1 MLRSLYS
8 GISGMSVNQTKMDVI
23 ANNIANVGTTSFKS
37 GRVRFADMLFQND
50 SQALSSGANLGGV
63 NAKQVGLGVQ
73 VAGIDTMEKQ
83 GMMQPTNRPLDAAI
97 DQTGY
102 FMVGK
107 GPTPQT
113 NASGITQNPDHTIGT
128 TSGMSV
134 SYTRDGAFALSN
146 GNLVTSDGYRVLGY
160 AVTVQGGAESV
171 NYSNGQVSAVNF
183 AYSDDPT
190 LKAEGT
196 LVPLVIPD
204 TVSRTASDFPVG
216 SKMQFASGD
225 NAAANIPTVSGKYT
239 GTTSVQLMG
248 RYTTVATAAVPAT
261 PARVAGWD
269 YSIDGGKTWT
279 AAAILHGKPA
289 VVADPTATPP
299 VAAEAA
305 LPDLI
310 PGVTVSAPTP
320 GGDSVYTQNIYP
332 AQINAKVMSYSI
344 EKDGMINGVLD
355 DGSVTS
361 LGQIAMASFINPE
374 GLTQTGKNLYSNS
387 PNSGDPTIRS
397 GVGSANNNS
406 AGYGDMLQN
415 MLEMSN
421 VDLAGQFT
429 DMIVTSRA
437 FQASSKVITT
447 GDEMLQDILA
457 LKR

>member
-50 SQALSSGANLGGV
+50 SQALSAGANLGGV

-73 VAGIDTMEKQ
+73 IAGIDTLEKQ

-107 GPTPQT
+107 GSTPQS
-113 NASGITQNPDHTIGT
+113 NASGISQNPDHTIGT
-128 TSGMSV
+128 TGGMSV

-160 AVTVQGGAESV
+160 ALTVQGGPESV
-171 NYSNGQVSAVNF
+171 NYSNGQVSSVNL
-183 AYSDDPT
+183 ANADDPT
-190 LKAEGT
+190 IKADST

-204 TVSRTASDFPVG
+204 SVSRPASNFPAG
-216 SKMQFASGD
+216 SNMQVASGD
-225 NAAANIPTVSGKYT
+225 GTAADLPSVSGTYT
-239 GTTSVQLMG
+239 GTTAVQLMA
-248 RYTTVATAAVPAT
+248 RYTT
-261 PARVAGWD
+261 GSSSWD
-269 YSIDGGKTWT
+269 YSVDGGKTWT
-279 AAAILHGKPA
+279 AAADLHGNA
-289 VVADPTATPP
+289 AATPP
-299 VAAEAA
+299 

-310 PGVTVSAPTP
+310 PGVTVTPGTAPTK
-320 GGDSVYTQNIYP
+320 DSVYTQNIYP
-332 AQINAKVMSYSI
+332 AQADARVISYSI
-344 EKDGMINGVLD
+344 EKDGMINAVLD

-361 LGQIAMASFINPE
+361 LGQIAMASFLNPE

-387 PNSGDPTIRS
+387 PNSGQPTIRS
-397 GVGSANNNS
+397 GIGSANDNS

-421 VDLAGQFT
+421 VDLASQFT